1 MNTADTNFSTPES
14 AMAETPPTSSVA
26 ARKGTI
32 WKTLFALVRREFWEH
47 RALWLAPTVV
57 AVLLVACA
65 FPAHID
71 FGELNGTSS
80 PLDSDRGR
88 IALFG
93 LIQWGLTVPLYLVMV
108 IILSFY
114 LLDCLYAERKDRSI
128 LFWKSMPVSDGATVT
143 SKLLVA
149 LVVVPL
155 GVYLLAI
162 VTSLLFSV
170 IWIARTSLGQ
180 VPGIG
185 TVWDLA
191 TWLKVQALMLT
202 GVILSMAWYAPLAA
216 YLLLVSAWARRSVF
230 LWSSLPPV
238 VAILIERLALG
249 THYVGNFLQYRM
261 DGIWLTTNMQQ
272 AVERAVVSTGH
283 DHIVSL
289 GSLFDTL
296 NITPLFLNVDLWL
309 GLAVAGGF
317 AFAAARIR
325 RYRDD
330 T

>member
-1 MNTADTNFSTPES
+1 MNTADTNFSTPEG
-14 AMAETPPTSSVA
+14 AMAETPPTTSV

-32 WKTLFALVRREFWEH
+32 WKTLFALVRRELWEH
-47 RALWLAPTVV
+47 RALWLAPVVV

-65 FPAHID
+65 FPAQINFD
-71 FGELNGTSS
+71 GLDSASS
-80 PLDSDRGR
+80 LPGSDRGR
-88 IALFG
+88 LALFG
-93 LIQWGLTVPLYLVMV
+93 LMQWGLSVPLYFVMV

-128 LFWKSMPVSDGATVT
+128 LFWKSLPVSDGATVT

-162 VTSLLFSV
+162 VSSLLFSV
-170 IWIARTSLGQ
+170 IWLARASLGQ
-180 VPGIG
+180 VPTIS
-185 TVWDLA
+185 TFWDLA
-191 TWLKVQALMLT
+191 TWLKVQALMLA
-202 GVILSMAWYAPLAA
+202 GLILSIAWYAPLAA
-216 YLLLVSAWARRSVF
+216 YLLLMSAWARRAVF

-261 DGIWLTTNMQQ
+261 DGIWLNTNMQE
-272 AVERAVVSTGH
+272 AVERAVISSGH

-289 GSLFDTL
+289 ARLFDTL